1 MGQVIVCE
9 AVGEKAVITTGEEF
23 KTQVVFKL
31 AVNERGVMNEQSGES
46 NTWCIELPSRTTACF
61 FQHRLSEIAH
71 QVPATY
77 RLLLNLHTYIS
88 WDTCKIGAANNVHVH
103 GKLTSML
110 RGLIL
115 CLIQAYN
122 RIFFTCIFACR
133 GGFAHS
139 QNLPPSNSTNIIFI
153 YLFTFMTT
161 CAITHT
167 NKELHLRPFF
177 FFFSKRIVNYRMPL

>member
-1 MGQVIVCE
+1 MVYLRALNSWRENQLNLAHGTKKEKNEEKLKTKKTSSSEEMGQVIVCE
-9 AVGEKAVITTGEEF
+9 AVGEKAVITTGKEF
-23 KTQVVFKL
+23 KTQVGFKL

-115 CLIQAYN
+115 CLIQVYN
-122 RIFFTCIFACR
+122 RIFHVF
-133 GGFAHS
+133 
-139 QNLPPSNSTNIIFI
+139 LPAEAALPTPKTYPQQFN
-153 YLFTFMTT
+153 
-161 CAITHT
+161 
-167 NKELHLRPFF
+167 
-177 FFFSKRIVNYRMPL
+177 